1 MVEKHVAENVVLV
14 EAFFVVDS
22 GLVAAVLQDRKLTT
36 SEATSIYTTSPG
48 ACVGTCSIQ
57 RYR

>member
-1 MVEKHVAENVVLV
+1 MAENVVLV

-22 GLVAAVLQDRKLTT
+22 ELVAAVLQDRKLAT
-36 SEATSIYTTSPG
+36 SEATSVYTTLPG
-48 ACVGTCSIQ
+48 ACVGSIQ